1 MYHKRHGSSSV
12 AGGRDGSPS
21 ALLLPA
27 GSVRLQYLQH
37 EVNAQEPTAGLLP

>member
-12 AGGRDGSPS
+12 AGGRGGSPS
-21 ALLLPA
+21 ALLPA

-37 EVNAQEPTAGLLP
+37 EVNAQEPTVGLLP